1 MAKLLTQ
8 QQIKGELKALPGW
21 TAAKADIRKTFAFDS
36 FPTAVAFIVR
46 LGFDAEAADHHPDIL
61 VSYRKVTLRW
71 STHSEG
77 GVTQKDI
84 DGARNSER
92 IAATQQVAN

>member
-1 MAKLLTQ
+1 MAKLTQ

-21 TAAKADIRKTFAFDS
+21 TAAKADIRKQFTFDS
-36 FPTAVAFIVR
+36 FPTAIAFIVR

-84 DGARNSER
+84 DGARNAER
-92 IAATQQVAN
+92 IAATHQIAK